1 MELEGHA
8 QMQEGETI
16 STRTIC
22 EQEVHYRFVST
33 EKIQEQWKIDSEQ
46 SKKKQH
52 ELNSEPATGK

>member
-8 QMQEGETI
+8 HVQEGETI

-33 EKIQEQWKIDSEQ
+33 EEDTRAMEDRLGAVEE
-46 SKKKQH
+46 KQH
-52 ELNSEPATGK
+52 ELNSEPVSGK

>member
-8 QMQEGETI
+8 HVQEGETI

-33 EKIQEQWKIDSEQ
+33 EEDTRAMEDRRRAVEE
-46 SKKKQH
+46 KQM
-52 ELNSEPATGK
+52 N